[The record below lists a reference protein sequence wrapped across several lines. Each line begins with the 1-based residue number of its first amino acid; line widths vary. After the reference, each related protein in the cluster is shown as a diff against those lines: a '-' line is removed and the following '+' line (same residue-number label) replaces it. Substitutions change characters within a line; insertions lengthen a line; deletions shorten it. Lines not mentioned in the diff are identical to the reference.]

1 MSHWK
6 VNSHS
11 LTSRKCRA
19 TDQGEEGPRRKVR
32 TMWDVDSSRTSAL
45 LEDMGVSVLPGTNTE
60 QQTMFVDSDEED
72 QEMSSPP
79 NQYPTPEILVVQNC
93 QPPPVSACFQQVY
106 FNPMS
111 HLVDLRICLEKITRY
126 NKCPLRVQWWFLS
139 LFWIW
144 AALIWS
150 GQTKVVSH

>member
-1 MSHWK
+1 
-6 VNSHS
+6 
-11 LTSRKCRA
+11 
-19 TDQGEEGPRRKVR
+19 
-32 TMWDVDSSRTSAL
+32 MWDVDSSRTSAL
-45 LEDMGVSVLPGTNTE
+45 LEDMGVSVLPSTNTE

-111 HLVDLRICLEKITRY
+111 HLVDLRICLEKITRSKSI
-126 NKCPLRVQWWFLS
+126 NEKSCHHLTIQCNRVL
-139 LFWIW
+139 
-144 AALIWS
+144 ALLHVPHITLLLQCIQKPYFS
-150 GQTKVVSH
+150 SSRYSQIEAVKLI